1 MARLI
6 LLRHAKSDWSDST
19 LTDADRPL
27 NPRGQKA
34 APVIG
39 QFMAANRLFP
49 DLILCSTAQ
58 RTRETLAGIMPFLP
72 REGEIRLLRALYDQ
86 SEDTYLPQIR
96 KQGGSSRTLLVIGH
110 NPATEETAHELF
122 GTGPTDLK
130 ADMEAKYPSGG
141 LCVLDFDLEDWSKLE
156 PGTGALVHF
165 IKPRNL
171 PGM

>member
-6 LLRHAKSDWSDST
+6 LLRHAKSDWSDSS
-19 LTDADRPL
+19 LKDADRPL
-27 NPRGQKA
+27 SARGQKS
-34 APVIG
+34 APAIG
-39 QFMAANRLFP
+39 RFMAANRLFP

-86 SEDTYLPQIR
+86 SEDSYIPQIS
-96 KQGGSSRTLLVIGH
+96 KQGGTARTVLVIGH

-122 GTGPTDLK
+122 GSGPEDLK

-141 LCVLDFDLEDWSKLE
+141 LCVLDFELEDWSKLQRE
-156 PGTGALVHF
+156 TGKLIHF
-165 IKPRNL
+165 VKPRNL
-171 PGM
+171 MSS

>member
-6 LLRHAKSDWSDST
+6 LLRHAKSDWTDSS
-19 LTDADRPL
+19 LHDSDRPL
-27 NPRGQKA
+27 NARGQKA
-34 APVIG
+34 APAIG
-39 QFMAANRLFP
+39 RFMAEHRLFP

-86 SEDTYLPQIR
+86 SEDSYIPQIR
-96 KQGGSSRTLLVIGH
+96 KQGGTARTLLVIGH

-122 GTGPTDLK
+122 GSGPAELK

-141 LCVLDFDLEDWSKLE
+141 LCVFDFDLEDWSKLMPE
-156 PGTGALVHF
+156 TGQLVHF
-165 IKPRNL
+165 VKPRNL
-171 PGM
+171 MSS